1 MKWAFID
8 YENINCLSKVK
19 LDDYAKIL
27 IFVGAKQP
35 KINFGEKKYHVPLD
49 MLIIQIQT
57 VQSNNLDFHLAYYL
71 GKYDQEV
78 DKNIIFDVISNDNG
92 YAPLIAH
99 IRANSRP
106 CKQIKIQLENAKKP
120 TPEKSE
126 KTVQKNTPTPHKQLL
141 NSLKSRPA
149 EKRPQ
154 KVESL
159 KNHIAAQLHIQGN
172 DAAIQNYFNHLV
184 NNRLITVNAEKI
196 TYPK

>member
-78 DKNIIFDVISNDNG
+78 DKNIIFEVISNDNG
-92 YAPLIAH
+92 YSPLIAH

-106 CKQIKIQLENAKKP
+106 CRQIKISLEHDKKP
-120 TPEKSE
+120 TPKPPNSHLTATEQLHNLIKS
-126 KTVQKNTPTPHKQLL
+126 QPI
-141 NSLKSRPA
+141 